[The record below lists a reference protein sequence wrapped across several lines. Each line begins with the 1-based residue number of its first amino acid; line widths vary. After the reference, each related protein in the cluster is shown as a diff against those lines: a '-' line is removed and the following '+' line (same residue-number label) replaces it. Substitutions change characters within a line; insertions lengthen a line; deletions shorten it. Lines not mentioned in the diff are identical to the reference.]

1 MQRCALCWDDV
12 ANGQALVG
20 TAWGISGTI
29 CKECIEYVGNEEFKE
44 SLTPVIPTKTYEPP
58 KKSYN
63 YTNVDDWDWNS
74 YSDVWDVPTYGTVT
88 KYGGA
93 YGAPYTP
100 CHHHLVPFMFQ
111 GMDDTYTVHLTG
123 SNSLKLDPSISEL
136 PTVGVYLDE
145 GWMRGR
151 LATNTAHDVDMT
163 QPACI
168 YIGWPD
174 FGIIDVELLAEA
186 VEWVLPFVHNKKS
199 IVEIACMGGHGRT
212 GTFLGALLV
221 REGWE
226 PVDAIAYIR
235 GGYCD
240 KAIESKTQEELLT
253 SYQYT
258 LLGVND
264 ESSNQQL
271 HQA

>member
-12 ANGQALVG
+12 ANGQALTG
-20 TAWGISGTI
+20 TAWGITGTI
-29 CKECIEYVGNEEFKE
+29 CKECVEYVGNEEFKE
-44 SLTPVIPTKTYEPP
+44 SLTPATKT
-58 KKSYN
+58 YN
-63 YTNVDDWDWNS
+63 YTNVDDWDWNQ
-74 YSDVWDVPTYGTVT
+74 YADVWDAPAYGTVV

-93 YGAPYTP
+93 YGAPYVP
-100 CHHHLVPFMFQ
+100 CTHHLVPFMFQ

-123 SNSLKLDPSISEL
+123 SNSLRHDPSIAES
-136 PTVGVYLDE
+136 PNVGVYLDE

-151 LATNTAHDVDMT
+151 LATNTADDVDMT

-174 FGIIDVELLAEA
+174 FGVIDVGLLAEA
-186 VEWVLPFVHNKKS
+186 VEWVIPYVHNKKS

-212 GTFLGALLV
+212 GTFLGALLI

-226 PVDAIAYIR
+226 PADAIAYIR

-253 SYQYT
+253 SYQHI

-264 ESSNQQL
+264 ESSSQQL

>member
-1 MQRCALCWDDV
+1 MERCALCWDDIV
-12 ANGQALVG
+12 KSDAVIG
-20 TAWGISGTI
+20 TAWGITGTM
-29 CKECIEYVGNEEFKE
+29 CNECVDYVGKDEFKE
-44 SLTPVIPTKTYEPP
+44 SLPPAKPATY
-58 KKSYN
+58 SY
-63 YTNVDDWDWNS
+63 TCVEDWDWAQ
-74 YSDVWDVPTYGTVT
+74 YQDMWDVPSV
-88 KYGGA
+88 GGRGKP
-93 YGAPYTP
+93 YIPYTP
-100 CHHHLVPFMFQ
+100 CHHHLVPFQFQ

-123 SNSLKLDPSISEL
+123 SSALKETPGIQAM
-136 PTVGVYLDE
+136 PNVGVYLDE

-163 QPACI
+163 QPATM

-174 FGIIDVELLAEA
+174 FSVVDVKILSEA
-186 VEWVLPFVHNKKS
+186 VEWVRPYLHNKES
-199 IVEIACMGGHGRT
+199 IIEIACMGGHGRT
-212 GTFLGALLV
+212 GTFLGALRV

-253 SYQYT
+253 SYKYT